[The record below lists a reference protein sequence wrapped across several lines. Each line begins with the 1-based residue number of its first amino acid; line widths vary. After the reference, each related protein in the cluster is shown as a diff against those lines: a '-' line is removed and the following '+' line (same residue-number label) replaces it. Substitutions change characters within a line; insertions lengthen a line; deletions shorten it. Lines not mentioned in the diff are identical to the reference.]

1 MIRMPMFFFTIDW
14 LTFVKSFKIYLFFIS
29 FHLSIAY
36 EWKIKMATTT
46 ARVVVA
52 VVDVDVMLLTIIC
65 GIPTKIYRQRIETG
79 IEFLIVFLF
88 IFLWFNFFSSKPQKQ
103 QKPPK
108 KRTSRWFFFLN
119 SRVCVFQITH
129 YLYPG

>member
-1 MIRMPMFFFTIDW
+1 
-14 LTFVKSFKIYLFFIS
+14 
-29 FHLSIAY
+29 
-36 EWKIKMATTT
+36 MATTT

-88 IFLWFNFFSSKPQKQ
+88 IFF
-103 QKPPK
+103 
-108 KRTSRWFFFLN
+108 
-119 SRVCVFQITH
+119 VV
-129 YLYPG
+129 